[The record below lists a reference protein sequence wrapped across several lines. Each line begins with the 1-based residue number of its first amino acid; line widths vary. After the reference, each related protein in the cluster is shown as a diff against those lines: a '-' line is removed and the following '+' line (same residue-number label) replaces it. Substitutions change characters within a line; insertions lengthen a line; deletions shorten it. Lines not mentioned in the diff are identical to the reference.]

1 MKKANFVEFHELL
14 EHATTLGYEWNSA
27 CRFMDSL
34 RPQYEVR
41 TITFHVDEL
50 GKKETDE
57 DFDEDYDIS
66 YPEELNHV
74 MKSFFEKNGVDEIQI
89 A

>member
-14 EHATTLGYEWNSA
+14 EHATTLGYDWNIA
-27 CRFMDSL
+27 CGFMDDL

-41 TITFHVDEL
+41 TITFHIDEL

-57 DFDEDYDIS
+57 DYDEDYDVI

-74 MKSFFEKNGVDEIQI
+74 MKSFFEKHGVDEIQI